1 MLMGMSILGH
11 AQESL
16 NMRPSWRTH
25 LTLSPSVDVVSTHGQ
40 FYAHGSLE
48 YYFEE
53 GYSISGEFL
62 SSLLDVTAI
71 SNKQVSAGA
80 TKHWV
85 QKQNDWFIGFQPGVF
100 VIDSEESVEGS
111 RVLPQSSVVMGYNFF
126 MHDYFHFFAH
136 VRSTYRQVPAANN
149 REQLDFSLSLGLGFN
164 GPRKD

>member
-1 MLMGMSILGH
+1 MFMGMSILGH

-100 VIDSEESVEGS
+100 VIDSEESVEGVTVFKGTQLPRDKEQGSS
-111 RVLPQSSVVMGYNFF
+111 RGSLRHHGMPLPEEVEV
-126 MHDYFHFFAH
+126 
-136 VRSTYRQVPAANN
+136 AAMPKAGGGSK
-149 REQLDFSLSLGLGFN
+149 LLSW
-164 GPRKD
+164 PTSCDCVC